1 MVAVQ
6 ASRLST
12 GLHQLGKP
20 GEVQESS
27 KFRGCVDTF
36 FGSGMRDSASA
47 PYTLTSVGIFS
58 ILFSIH
64 YQGCWQG
71 EVVKQW
77 RLSLVGD
84 HFLYSQDLNV
94 WFGGDN
100 VLGET
105 VRQSLIRRKRVP
117 YTYFMI
123 CDWAINFSS
132 WIVVKDDKI
141 RLCLHEWIFF
151 YLNMTCDLRTELN
164 VIPEPFRFAWGIG
177 DRHVSVPLVSLSDYM
192 DVRKRFFFLFV
203 VWDLGIESFY
213 WLLGELW
220 IVYQIKIFTN
230 FFPHPRSARSDHSC
244 VAIHGYSWKS
254 DIFVH
259 DPCTTGG
266 TYNSNAN
273 VHFWLSTGW
282 SDTGIC

>member
-1 MVAVQ
+1 MIE
-6 ASRLST
+6 RLIF
-12 GLHQLGKP
+12 P
-20 GEVQESS
+20 RESWLKMIRS
-27 KFRGCVDTF
+27 FYVCMNEF
-36 FGSGMRDSASA
+36 F
-47 PYTLTSVGIFS
+47 
-58 ILFSIH
+58 
-64 YQGCWQG
+64 
-71 EVVKQW
+71 
-77 RLSLVGD
+77 
-84 HFLYSQDLNV
+84 
-94 WFGGDN
+94 
-100 VLGET
+100 
-105 VRQSLIRRKRVP
+105 
-117 YTYFMI
+117 
-123 CDWAINFSS
+123 
-132 WIVVKDDKI
+132 
-141 RLCLHEWIFF
+141 FF
-151 YLNMTCDLRTELN
+151 LNMTCDLRTELN

-259 DPCTTGG
+259 NPCTTGG